1 MQCREFEQRLQ
12 LAADLRRDPPADA
25 EFDLHASLC
34 ADCSAKRE
42 WFVALGKMT
51 SAFRTSPEPAA
62 IGGEDSLAS
71 YDRGRLI
78 RETFSRASQENAQAE
93 APIAS
98 LPAPVEPV
106 RRRSRLLLVGSGLAV
121 AASIALFVT
130 LAFLPSSQP
139 IGDGEDVAL
148 APSAPT
154 VPKDVAAPIA
164 AGAPVLKPIA
174 FRPEFTLSGVE
185 GSLSLQQL
193 RERLTALPSDPSM
206 TGSLR
211 PITSS
216 FGIAWETLRSAL
228 PTGHADADPT
238 LDQADAREA
247 GPIAA
252 V

>member
-42 WFVALGKMT
+42 WFVALGKM
-51 SAFRTSPEPAA
+51 SRAFRTKPEPAA
-62 IGGEDSLAS
+62 VGGGDSLGS

-78 RETFSRASQENAQAE
+78 RETFSRTSQPVEQAE
-93 APIAS
+93 ILLA
-98 LPAPVEPV
+98 PAPVEPV
-106 RRRSRLLLVGSGLAV
+106 RRRSRLLLAGSGLAV
-121 AASIALFVT
+121 AASIAVFVT
-130 LAFLPSSQP
+130 LAFLPPSQP
-139 IGDGEDVAL
+139 AGDRTDVAL

-154 VPKDVAAPIA
+154 VPEEVPVPVAVEVPAVDPA
-164 AGAPVLKPIA
+164 D
-174 FRPEFTLSGVE
+174 FRPELMLSGVD
-185 GSLSLQQL
+185 GQLSLQQL
-193 RERLTALPSDPSM
+193 RERLTSLPSDPSM

-216 FGIAWETLRSAL
+216 FGVAWETLRSAL
-228 PTGHADADPT
+228 PTGHADADPA
-238 LDQADAREA
+238 LDQADARA
-247 GPIAA
+247 LGPVAA